1 MTAFA
6 RRHTFSP
13 LLSASRTIAP
23 RLLGVGLVV
32 YAAACHRQRPAPAP
46 TPAPVQPPAPP
57 AVVTVTSGP
66 ELIRAMHDRYVSRW
80 YRTLT
85 FTQKTTV
92 ALPSGGQIVQTWY
105 EAAALPGALRIDTD
119 LSSKGGVLYAHDS
132 SYTFSAGKLV
142 SSDARINDL
151 LVLGFDVYTQP
162 VAKTE
167 AVLRRL
173 GFDLS
178 RIHEATWQ
186 ERPVYVVGA
195 MRGDTASKQFWID
208 RERLLFVRMLE
219 NGRQGHTDTRFN
231 FYAAY
236 GGGWVATQV
245 VQLVNG
251 KRRLVEQ
258 YSGVKTDVPLSP
270 ALFDPAKWATAP
282 HWAAGTGTGGSR
294 R

>member
-1 MTAFA
+1 MTASA
-6 RRHTFSP
+6 RRHRFSRS
-13 LLSASRTIAP
+13 LSTPRHSAP

-32 YAAACHRQRPAPAP
+32 YAAACHRQKPAVP
-46 TPAPVQPPAPP
+46 TPAPVQPPPQP
-57 AVVTVTSGP
+57 AVVTVNSGP
-66 ELIRAMHDRYVSRW
+66 ALIQAMHDRYVNRW

-132 SYTFSAGKLV
+132 SYTFNAGKLV

-151 LVLGFDVYTQP
+151 LVLGFDVYAQS

-178 RIHEATWQ
+178 RMHEATWQ

-195 MRGDTASKQFWID
+195 LRGDTTSKQFWVD

-231 FYAAY
+231 SYAQY

-258 YSGVKTDVPLSP
+258 YTGVRTDVPLSP
-270 ALFDPAKWATAP
+270 ALFDPAKWTTAP
-282 HWAAGTGTGGSR
+282 HWVGGTGGSR

>member
-6 RRHTFSP
+6 RRHSFSRS
-13 LLSASRTIAP
+13 LSTPRHSAP

-32 YAAACHRQRPAPAP
+32 YAAACHRQRPAVP
-46 TPAPVQPPAPP
+46 TPAPVQPPPQP
-57 AVVTVTSGP
+57 AVVTVNSGP
-66 ELIRAMHDRYVSRW
+66 ALIQAMHDRYANRW

-132 SYTFSAGKLV
+132 SYTFNAGKLV

-151 LVLGFDVYTQP
+151 LVLGFDVYAQSA
-162 VAKTE
+162 AKTE

-178 RIHEATWQ
+178 RMHEATWQ

-195 MRGDTASKQFWID
+195 LRGDTTSKQFWVD

-231 FYAAY
+231 SYAQY

-258 YSGVKTDVPLSP
+258 YTGVRTDVPLSP
-270 ALFDPAKWATAP
+270 ALFDPSKWTTAP
-282 HWAAGTGTGGSR
+282 HWVAGTGGSR